1 MRSNPLFSSG
11 IVVLLAACA
20 STPPP
25 PPPAPPVQAAVTPR
39 TPPNHTPPKLRLP
52 TIVKP
57 TAYDVSIHL
66 SPMEEKSHGQV
77 AISVEL
83 VQKTDVVW
91 LHAGDNLDVTTAALT
106 PLGPGAGKTRVMKVI
121 REGDFLGLELD
132 EEVAPGAY
140 KLAVAFDGTM
150 PTREGRG
157 AYRQEENGTFY
168 VFTQFESTDA
178 RRAFPCFDEPSF
190 KAPWTVSLEV
200 PKDDL
205 AFSNAPKASEKASAD
220 GWKTVSF
227 APTKP
232 LPSYLV
238 AFAVGPFEVVDA
250 GTAGQKKIP
259 VRIIVPKGRSA
270 EAKYAAET
278 TGQVVDRL
286 EKYFGIPYP
295 YEKLDHIAVP
305 QKGGAMENPGL
316 ITYGTTTILGKPEDK
331 SIRLQRGYLSIAA
344 HELGHIW
351 FGDYVTTAWW
361 DDIWLNEAF
370 ATWISSKIVDQWHPE
385 WDGAIDL
392 VRSKHGVMG
401 GDAYVSSRR
410 IRQPIESKH
419 DIANAFDGIT
429 YQKGGAVIGMFE
441 SFVGEEPFRK
451 GVHDYLAKH
460 AYANATSAQFLADV
474 GESLGTR
481 ELSSPQAGAPGAAH
495 ATEFAPA
502 FASFLDQSGVPLVT
516 AELSCGGGKTTE
528 LTLTQQRYVPLGVTS
543 ASEQT
548 WQIPVCV
555 SSPGGKSCTVLKD
568 GKGTI
573 ALTGGKDG
581 AKMCPA
587 WINANAGAAGYY
599 RVEYKGDLLG
609 KLMKQTGKAPLGINE
624 RLAILS
630 DATSLVW
637 SGKMQPSD
645 VLGYIPGIVA
655 EGDKHLV
662 GMAASI
668 VGNLQSTFV
677 TDELRPNYFRYV
689 DRQFGAKAKALGWTS
704 KDKDDDLTKLLR
716 PSLLALAARD
726 PQDAL
731 AKDARKLTL
740 AWLKDRKAIEHD
752 LVGTTLVAGARG
764 GDRTLW
770 DSLHDEAKKT
780 KDRSERGQILAA
792 MSAFQDPAI
801 VQENFKVAM
810 SDELDPRETYALIGG
825 AAQNPQNRQTT
836 YDFVKQNYDSIIGRM
851 PREWGASTPYIASG
865 FCDEAH
871 RADVAAFFQ
880 DKAAKFQGGPRTLA
894 QVLEGITLCTAQRT
908 AEGAN
913 VTIFLQKY

>member
-1 MRSNPLFSSG
+1 MRSIPLVSAG

-20 STPPP
+20 SSPPP
-25 PPPAPPVQAAVTPR
+25 PPPAPPVQAAVTPKAP
-39 TPPNHTPPKLRLP
+39 TNHTPPKLRLP

-57 TAYDVSIHL
+57 TAYDVSLHL
-66 SPMEEKSHGQV
+66 SPDEEKSHGQV
-77 AISVEL
+77 AISVE
-83 VQKTDVVW
+83 VAQKTDVVW

-106 PLGPGAGKTRVMKVI
+106 GGGKTRVMKVI
-121 REGDFLGLELD
+121 REGDFLGLELE
-132 EEVAPGAY
+132 EEVAPGPY

-150 PTREGRG
+150 PAREGRG
-157 AYRQEENGTFY
+157 AYRQEENGTYY

-200 PKDDL
+200 PKADL
-205 AFSNAPKASEKASAD
+205 AFSNAPQTSEKASAE

-227 APTKP
+227 AQTKP

-370 ATWISSKIVDQWHPE
+370 ATWISAKIVDQWHPE
-385 WDGAIDL
+385 WDGAVDL

-401 GDAYVSSRR
+401 GDAYVSARR
-410 IRQPIESKH
+410 IRQPIETKH

-429 YQKGGAVIGMFE
+429 YQKGGAVIGMME
-441 SFVGEEPFRK
+441 SFVGEEPFKK

-474 GESLGTR
+474 GDSLGT
-481 ELSSPQAGAPGAAH
+481 QNAAH
-495 ATEFAPA
+495 ASEFAPA

-516 AELSCGGGKTTE
+516 AELSCGGGKPTE
-528 LTLTQQRYVPLGVTS
+528 LLLTQQRYVPLGVTS
-543 ASEQT
+543 ANEQT
-548 WQIPVCV
+548 WQIPICA
-555 SSPGGKSCTVLKD
+555 SYAGGSGKACTVLKD
-568 GKGTI
+568 VKGTLP
-573 ALTGGKDG
+573 LTGGKDG
-581 AKMCPA
+581 GKTCPA
-587 WINANAGAAGYY
+587 WVNANAGAAGYY

-609 KLMKQTGKAPLGINE
+609 KLMKQTGKTPLGINE

-637 SGKMQPSD
+637 SGKMQPSEL
-645 VLGYIPGIVA
+645 LGYVSGIVA
-655 EGDKHLV
+655 EGDKHLLS
-662 GMAASI
+662 MAVSI
-668 VGNLQSTFV
+668 IGNLQSTFV
-677 TDELRPNYFRYV
+677 TDDLRPNYFRYV
-689 DRQFGAKAKALGWTS
+689 DRQIGAKAKALGWTS
-704 KDKDDDLTKLLR
+704 KDKEDDLTKILR
-716 PSLLALAARD
+716 PSLLSLAARD
-726 PQDAL
+726 PQDARAL
-731 AKDARKLTL
+731 DARRLTL

-752 LVGTTLVAGARG
+752 LVGSTLVAGARG
-764 GDRTLW
+764 GDKALW

-780 KDRSERGQILAA
+780 KDRWERGQILGA

-810 SDELDPRETYALIGG
+810 SDELDPRETYVLIAG
-825 AAQNPQNRQTT
+825 AAQSPQSRQTA

-851 PREWGASTPYIASG
+851 PREWGAYTPRIASG

-871 RADVAAFFQ
+871 RADAAAFFQ
-880 DKAAKFQGGPRTLA
+880 DKAPKFQGGPRTLA
-894 QVLEGITLCTAQRT
+894 QVLEGISLCTAQRS

-913 VTIFLQKY
+913 VATFLKKY